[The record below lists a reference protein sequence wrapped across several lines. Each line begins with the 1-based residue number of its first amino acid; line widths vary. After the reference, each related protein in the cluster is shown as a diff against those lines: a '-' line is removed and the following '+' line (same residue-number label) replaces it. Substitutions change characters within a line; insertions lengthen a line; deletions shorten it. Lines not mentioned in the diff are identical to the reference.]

1 MTTKMSQVVSAAREG
16 FQQLD
21 AQLLQQEEAHFRRVY
36 SQSAS
41 DNGNIAHEFALDR
54 AFRLIFVRCHFVGGS
69 GTNSF
74 VIRVRS
80 RLGSDFD
87 TVLSTT
93 AGRGVNADLHVQ
105 VDRDFSSEPSPW
117 TMQFEDAIRCE
128 WTNPAAGT
136 MKWGLE
142 VGLAMA
148 T

>member
-1 MTTKMSQVVSAAREG
+1 MATKMSQVMSAAREG
-16 FQQLD
+16 FQQID
-21 AQLLQQEEAHFRRVY
+21 AQLLRQEEAHFRKVY
-36 SQSAS
+36 SQFAS

-54 AFRLIFVRCHFVGGS
+54 AYRLIFVRCHFAGGS
-69 GTNSF
+69 GTSSF
-74 VIRVRS
+74 VIGVRS

-87 TVLSTT
+87 TVLSTI

-105 VDRDFSSEPSPW
+105 VDRDFNTEPSPW
-117 TMQFEDAIRCE
+117 TMQMEDAIRCE
-128 WTNPAAGT
+128 WTNPAPGT